1 MSKDFND
8 ERDNEIIVSFAKKP
22 PKNATV
28 ARERNV
34 TEEGSNNNNTSSLK
48 EIADEVLDLVSSE
61 RVKAE
66 PQRASSSGEE
76 QIPSSP
82 SSVAPKSVLVLVEGT
97 YATHAELPDFIF
109 HFPLSELRNTLY
121 CHLGLFRRS
130 RRGRRGGE
138 CQEVLQPRVCRE
150 GGGFGRDERA
160 SVEVSLHC
168 FVFNQCDRSSCLTST
183 YL

>member
-34 TEEGSNNNNTSSLK
+34 TEEGSNNSNTSSLK

-66 PQRASSSGEE
+66 PQRASSSSGEE

-82 SSVAPKSVLVLVEGT
+82 SSVAPKSVMVLVEGT
-97 YATHAELPDFIF
+97 QRMPSYRISFSTFRSRNYATPSIATLVFSGDPAE
-109 HFPLSELRNTLY
+109 
-121 CHLGLFRRS
+121 
-130 RRGRRGGE
+130 GGE
-138 CQEVLQPRVCRE
+138 EGSAKKFFSLVSAERVADLIETSGHRLR
-150 GGGFGRDERA
+150 FLFIA
-160 SVEVSLHC
+160 SFRFQSM
-168 FVFNQCDRSSCLTST
+168 
-183 YL
+183 